1 MASLNATILS
11 STGVSLNVC
20 KTESSTFLEC
30 KKNISNRLQ
39 IKMLFYV
46 NFKKHLCRK
55 HPSYVYNF
63 HGSFSI
69 GVVKNDLSWCNN
81 SYEICSD
88 NPSEYGD
95 DDIASDDDN
104 DHHDNDNLDE
114 TLILDDYK
122 FW

>member
-1 MASLNATILS
+1 M
-11 STGVSLNVC
+11 
-20 KTESSTFLEC
+20 
-30 KKNISNRLQ
+30 
-39 IKMLFYV
+39 
-46 NFKKHLCRK
+46 
-55 HPSYVYNF
+55 YNF

-69 GVVKNDLSWCNN
+69 GVVKNDLSCCNN

-114 TLILDDYK
+114 TLILDDSDFFYSEIDK
-122 FW
+122 IDFIEKHFDLEPIADVFFTFKECA

>member
-1 MASLNATILS
+1 M
-11 STGVSLNVC
+11 
-20 KTESSTFLEC
+20 
-30 KKNISNRLQ
+30 
-39 IKMLFYV
+39 
-46 NFKKHLCRK
+46 
-55 HPSYVYNF
+55 YNF

-69 GVVKNDLSWCNN
+69 GVVKNDLSCCNN

-114 TLILDDYK
+114 TLILDDSD
-122 FW
+122 FFLF